1 MKLLFTCHGQS
12 ESLKVILFR
21 LKPREPQEQGHARQ
35 PPSPGDTAW
44 KHSRLQWLR
53 SDTTRGLPCRDAASS
68 WEEGTE
74 DAAATG
80 ECSGCALWSACP
92 CRAFWPWG
100 TGSLHRGWEHS
111 RSARPGSSPGSP
123 TPPGSAGSSTHQMGQ
138 QRPPWSAA
146 LRIQLRWHRKHLQS
160 VRYLKSECKNVYRK

>member
-12 ESLKVILFR
+12 ESLKVILSR
-21 LKPREPQEQGHARQ
+21 LKPRESQEQGHARQ

-44 KHSRLQWLR
+44 KHSHLQWLR

-123 TPPGSAGSSTHQMGQ
+123 TPPALLAPPPIRWDSSAHPEALLWEFNWDDTGSTCRVSGT
-138 QRPPWSAA
+138 
-146 LRIQLRWHRKHLQS
+146 
-160 VRYLKSECKNVYRK
+160 